1 MLTEPTGADKLLLL
15 HAVSNS
21 SEQFHPLIWWD
32 RFFYSPQLRRVRDFS
47 LFYAISAS
55 WIFLHFLCWR
65 INGNK
70 FVSKAHKEY
79 WNSWLDVLS
88 CDVFRTYFFLVRL
101 STCHVK
107 TFSEQENI
115 ENVSIECDN
124 VMWRAFFSSNYEELL
139 KFQSDNFLTFKRF
152 SPLNL

>member
-32 RFFYSPQLRRVRDFS
+32 RFFFIVRYWDVS
-47 LFYAISAS
+47 E
-55 WIFLHFLCWR
+55 IFLCFMQFPPLGFSFISSLCWR

-70 FVSKAHKEY
+70 FVSKPHKEY

-124 VMWRAFFSSNYEELL
+124 VMWRAFFSSNYEEL
-139 KFQSDNFLTFKRF
+139 FKVPKR
-152 SPLNL
+152 